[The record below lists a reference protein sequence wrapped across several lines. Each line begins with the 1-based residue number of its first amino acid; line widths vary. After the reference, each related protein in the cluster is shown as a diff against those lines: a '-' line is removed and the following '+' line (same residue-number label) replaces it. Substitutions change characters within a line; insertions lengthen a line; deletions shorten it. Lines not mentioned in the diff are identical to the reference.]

1 MNRQQFFNLINHP
14 EDLCE
19 DTRQP
24 LQEVVDEYPYFQA
37 ARMLLV
43 KNLHTTDN
51 IRYNA
56 ELRIAAVHI
65 HDRAHL
71 YNLINNHTKSPT
83 KAYKPKELIPQS
95 TAEAIELEIK
105 TDTIKEEKAESNID
119 ITSSTTAVTSK
130 AKAVNDFFEV
140 EETTEALDGTAIDF
154 SYLSKRQ
161 PAKPAPSQT
170 SKRHFPK
177 IDLPDT
183 SGYLLESTPKKVSFE
198 ENRSFSDWLGVIRK
212 QNIVAD
218 APVSKPLQKRKN
230 QIIDNFLNLEQPK
243 IVPTHPKETIEQK
256 DISEQSSNY
265 SEDLMTETL
274 ASIYLKQKHYNKAIN
289 IFQKLRLKYPEKN
302 VYFANRIKEIEKLIN
317 NQ

>member
-24 LQEVVDEYPYFQA
+24 LQEVIEEYPYFQA

-71 YNLINNHTKSPT
+71 YNLINNHTTSPA

-95 TAEAIELEIK
+95 TAEAIDQKIK
-105 TDTIKEEKAESNID
+105 SETIKEEKAESNID
-119 ITSSTTAVTSK
+119 QTSSSALVTSK
-130 AKAVNDFFEV
+130 VNAVYEYFEV
-140 EETTEALDGTAIDF
+140 EDTSEAIDGNAMDL

-161 PAKPAPSQT
+161 PVEPAPSPT

-183 SGYLLESTPKKVSFE
+183 SGYLLESTPKKVSFD

-212 QNIVAD
+212 QTIVSD
-218 APVSKPLQKRKN
+218 PPVSKPLLKRK
-230 QIIDNFLNLEQPK
+230 IK
-243 IVPTHPKETIEQK
+243 
-256 DISEQSSNY
+256 SSI
-265 SEDLMTETL
+265 T
-274 ASIYLKQKHYNKAIN
+274 
-289 IFQKLRLKYPEKN
+289 F
-302 VYFANRIKEIEKLIN
+302 
-317 NQ
+317 